1 MIVPEAME
9 RVQARNAFASDSAR
23 LVSPARPDQFTA
35 KPLDFSPRSRAAA
48 REESLDYTNG
58 EEAWCKDSV
67 LSTRCAPCWAS
78 YARSVST
85 RFASK
90 QRRRPACLIV
100 APTADE
106 ARRLGLAVT
115 GPEGQF
121 ATIIRGV
128 DEPIESVG
136 HVDAAVVWDPERTG
150 AGSRVAEALR
160 FESPPV
166 PIVRFEGSG
175 PEDRDAID
183 RLRADIMKRNAERAP
198 AFGRALPAFRAAA
211 AKQVI
216 DETSAANAQFSL
228 VSNIP
233 AILPVIGNIA
243 AAGADFIVLT
253 KNQVMM
259 LYKLAAVF
267 GRDLRDQRTIL
278 QDVLP
283 VVGAGLIWRTVARQA
298 ATWLPFA
305 AGTIPKLAIAYV
317 GTMAV
322 GRAAEFYYRDGTQ
335 ADAVADGSICA
346 ASRRAASPARSARGA
361 TRTQEE
367 RHGLG
372 WRRRIQRYRSS
383 ARTIR
388 SAIWILAVVQ

>member
-1 MIVPEAME
+1 M
-9 RVQARNAFASDSAR
+9 VQRFGALDSMR
-23 LVSPARPDQFTA
+23 TMLGV
-35 KPLDFSPRSRAAA
+35 L
-48 REESLDYTNG
+48 REVSLDEIREQAETPPR
-58 EEAWCKDSV
+58 
-67 LSTRCAPCWAS
+67 L
-78 YARSVST
+78 
-85 RFASK
+85 
-90 QRRRPACLIV
+90 LIV
-100 APTADE
+100 ATTADE
-106 ARRLGLAVT
+106 ARRLGLEVT

-121 ATIIRGV
+121 ATIFRGV
-128 DEPIESVG
+128 DEPIESVERI
-136 HVDAAVVWDPERTG
+136 DAAIVWDPERTG

-160 FESPPV
+160 YESPPV

-175 PEDRDAID
+175 PENHDAVD
-183 RLRADIMKRNAERAP
+183 RLRADIMKRNADRAP

-216 DETSAANAQFSL
+216 DETSAANAQFAL

-233 AILPVIGNIA
+233 TLLPVIGNIA

-267 GRDLRDQRTIL
+267 GRDLRDQRAIL

-283 VVGAGLIWRTVARQA
+283 VVGAGLLWRTAARQA

-322 GRAAEFYYRDGTQ
+322 GRAAEFYYRTGLKPTRSQMNQFTRHATDALRQRDLPGLRRAFQ
-335 ADAVADGSICA
+335 RNGAD
-346 ASRRAASPARSARGA
+346 SRRAVDPVSAYG
-361 TRTQEE
+361 TEIQES
-367 RHGLG
+367 RDPD
-372 WRRRIQRYRSS
+372 
-383 ARTIR
+383 
-388 SAIWILAVVQ
+388 

>member
-1 MIVPEAME
+1 M
-9 RVQARNAFASDSAR
+9 VQTFGALDSMR
-23 LVSPARPDQFTA
+23 TMLGV
-35 KPLDFSPRSRAAA
+35 L
-48 REESLDYTNG
+48 REVSLDEIRGQAETPPR
-58 EEAWCKDSV
+58 
-67 LSTRCAPCWAS
+67 L
-78 YARSVST
+78 
-85 RFASK
+85 
-90 QRRRPACLIV
+90 LIV
-100 APTADE
+100 ATTADE

-121 ATIIRGV
+121 ATIFRGV
-128 DEPIESVG
+128 DEPIDSVG
-136 HVDAAVVWDPERTG
+136 QVDAAIVWDPKRTG
-150 AGSRVAEALR
+150 AGSRAAEALR

-216 DETSAANAQFSL
+216 DETSAANAQFAL

-283 VVGAGLIWRTVARQA
+283 VVGAGLLWRTVAREA
-298 ATWLPFA
+298 ATLLPFA

-317 GTMAV
+317 GTAAV
-322 GRAAEFYYRDGTQ
+322 GRAAELYYREGLK
-335 ADAVADGSICA
+335 
-346 ASRRAASPARSARGA
+346 PARSQMDQFARQAAELVRQLDLPGVRRVLRRNGKVSDGTEDPA
-361 TRTQEE
+361 FAVIREDDQIS
-367 RHGLG
+367 GLNDDS
-372 WRRRIQRYRSS
+372 RE
-383 ARTIR
+383 
-388 SAIWILAVVQ
+388 

>member
-1 MIVPEAME
+1 M
-9 RVQARNAFASDSAR
+9 VQGFGALDSMRTMLGVLREVSLEEIREQAETAPR
-23 LVSPARPDQFTA
+23 L
-35 KPLDFSPRSRAAA
+35 
-48 REESLDYTNG
+48 
-58 EEAWCKDSV
+58 
-67 LSTRCAPCWAS
+67 
-78 YARSVST
+78 
-85 RFASK
+85 
-90 QRRRPACLIV
+90 LIV

-106 ARRLGLAVT
+106 ARRLGLAVA

-121 ATIIRGV
+121 ATIFRAV
-128 DEPIESVG
+128 DEPIESIG
-136 HVDAAVVWDPERTG
+136 RIDAAIVWDPERTG
-150 AGSRVAEALR
+150 AGSRAAEALR

-175 PEDRDAID
+175 PEDHDAVE
-183 RLRADIMKRNAERAP
+183 RLRADIMKRNADRAP
-198 AFGRALPAFRAAA
+198 AFGRALPAFRPAA

-216 DETSAANAQFSL
+216 DETAAANAQFSL

-233 AILPVIGNIA
+233 TILPIVGNIA

-267 GRDLRDQRTIL
+267 GRDLRDQRGIL

-283 VVGAGLIWRTVARQA
+283 VVGAGLLWRTAARQA

-322 GRAAEFYYRDGTQ
+322 GRAAEFYYRTGLKPTRSQMDQFTRQ
-335 ADAVADGSICA
+335 ATELLRQRDLPGL
-346 ASRRAASPARSARGA
+346 RRVLKKNGRVSESAPESPLTDVREAHL
-361 TRTQEE
+361 TRELRPGDET
-367 RHGLG
+367 
-372 WRRRIQRYRSS
+372 
-383 ARTIR
+383 
-388 SAIWILAVVQ
+388 